1 MNHVVNQFRRIF
13 SDDGRGD
20 KDFGDQ
26 EVQLREAQNRLQDA
40 VRAVTSAS
48 EILSGLIHSK
58 SILH

>member
-26 EVQLREAQNRLQDA
+26 EGTAP
-40 VRAVTSAS
+40 
-48 EILSGLIHSK
+48 
-58 SILH
+58 